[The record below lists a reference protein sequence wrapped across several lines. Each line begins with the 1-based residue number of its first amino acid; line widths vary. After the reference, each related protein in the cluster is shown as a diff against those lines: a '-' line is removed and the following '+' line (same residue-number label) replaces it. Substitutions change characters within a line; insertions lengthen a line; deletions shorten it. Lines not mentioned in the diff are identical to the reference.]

1 MGTWTFRGS
10 ITLPEIAS
18 CGRAARAGGPPIW
31 IGGKRPRMLRLVAQ
45 YADAHNYGA
54 HGGADA
60 ALALG
65 DALDAACGAVG
76 RAPSTLQRTCNV
88 QIVAPDMHEPLAPSQ
103 VLRGSAEEIAVQLH
117 AYAAAG
123 IEHLTLY
130 AFPWQLQTI
139 ERLGRVIET
148 LRSLE
153 AAGPA
158 V

>member
-1 MGTWTFRGS
+1 
-10 ITLPEIAS
+10 
-18 CGRAARAGGPPIW
+18 
-31 IGGKRPRMLRLVAQ
+31 
-45 YADAHNYGA
+45 
-54 HGGADA
+54 
-60 ALALG
+60 
-65 DALDAACGAVG
+65 
-76 RAPSTLQRTCNV
+76 
-88 QIVAPDMHEPLAPSQ
+88 MHEPLAPSQ
-103 VLRGSAEEIAVQLH
+103 VLRGTAEEIAVQLR